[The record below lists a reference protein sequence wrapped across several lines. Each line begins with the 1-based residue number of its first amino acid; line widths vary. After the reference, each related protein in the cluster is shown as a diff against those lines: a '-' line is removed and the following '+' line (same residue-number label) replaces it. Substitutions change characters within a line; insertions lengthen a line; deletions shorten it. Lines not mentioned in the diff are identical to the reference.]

1 MSNNS
6 HDLVWQQ
13 NSSQSDNGDNLKA
26 IAAWWSALAGQEVT
40 WQQRLIPP
48 SGNLDELDWQPQKFD
63 EQLVLSTPQVRGIT
77 LYWRNNKATDE
88 RNITASKLHLNT
100 AKQRLYVFPQS
111 QSQVVISVSLPVTI
125 YQKLDLLNPQIAATV
140 KNGQGIILLR
150 DETAKLEVKVTLN
163 QAQINQLL
171 AQLKTTDN

>member
-1 MSNNS
+1 MSNNLP
-6 HDLVWQQ
+6 DLVWQQ
-13 NSSQSDNGDNLKA
+13 NSSRSDNGDNLKA
-26 IAAWWSALAGQEVT
+26 IATWWSALAEQKVT
-40 WQQRLIPP
+40 WQQRLITS

-63 EQLVLSTPQVRGIT
+63 EQLVLSTPQMRGIT

-88 RNITASKLHLNT
+88 RNITPSKLHLNT
-100 AKQRLYVFPQS
+100 TKQRLYVFPQS

-125 YQKLDLLNPQIAATV
+125 YQKLDLLNPQIAATL

-163 QAQINQLL
+163 QEQINQLL